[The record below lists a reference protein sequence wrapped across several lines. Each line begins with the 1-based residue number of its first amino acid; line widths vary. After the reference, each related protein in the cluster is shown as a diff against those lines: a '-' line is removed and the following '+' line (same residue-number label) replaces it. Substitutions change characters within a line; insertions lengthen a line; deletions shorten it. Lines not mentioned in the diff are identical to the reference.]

1 MFGGLSLT
9 STTFTDYRNKRSLL
23 VQEINELE
31 RRLCDTNLHIAKY
44 DLLLQNHVNPFYSRE
59 KESWEL
65 EKLKLE
71 SALEEKYNQLRR
83 VASDY
88 HSAVCIKI

>member
-1 MFGGLSLT
+1 MIST
-9 STTFTDYRNKRSLL
+9 SFTNYKNERSLL
-23 VQEINELE
+23 IQEINELE
-31 RRLCDTNLHIAKY
+31 RRFCDTNLHIAKY
-44 DLLLQNHVNPFYSRE
+44 DLLLQNHVNPFYKKE

-88 HSAVCIKI
+88 HSAARIKIQELK